1 MIKILIV
8 DDDYA
13 IRLLYEEELK
23 EEGYAVNTTDDC
35 ENLMNTISNSKPDL
49 IILDIMMG
57 GFNGLDLLQ
66 EIRDTY
72 YNMPVILCS
81 AYSTFRCDLKSIAA
95 DYYVNKSA
103 DLSELKHMI
112 KMALDSNI
120 QTLESWAYELQERHT
135 LNYMKI

>member
-1 MIKILIV
+1 MYKILIV

-23 EEGYAVNTTDDC
+23 EEGYAVDTTDDC
-35 ENLMNTISNSKPDL
+35 ENLMNTISNSNPDL

-66 EIRDTY
+66 EIRNTY

-81 AYSTFRCDLKSIAA
+81 SYSTFRHDLKSIAA

-112 KMALDSNI
+112 KMALDSKNY
-120 QTLESWAYELQERHT
+120 TLESWAYELQERHP
-135 LNYMKI
+135 